1 MTIGS
6 WIAFAGLFFAIV
18 VQTIGLAFWL
28 GGMSARLRNLE
39 GRPQNDDCAT
49 QLAAL
54 SATLAAIDK
63 SVERRFADL
72 EHTMRNLLLGT
83 IKTGPQRRKAAA
95 DD

>member
-1 MTIGS
+1 MTTGS

-18 VQTIGLAFWL
+18 VQTVGLAFWL

-39 GRPQNDDCAT
+39 ARPQNDDCTA
-49 QLAAL
+49 QLAGL

-72 EHTMRNLLLGT
+72 EHTMRNLLMGS
-83 IKTGPQRRKAAA
+83 IKTNASRRKAAEE
-95 DD
+95 